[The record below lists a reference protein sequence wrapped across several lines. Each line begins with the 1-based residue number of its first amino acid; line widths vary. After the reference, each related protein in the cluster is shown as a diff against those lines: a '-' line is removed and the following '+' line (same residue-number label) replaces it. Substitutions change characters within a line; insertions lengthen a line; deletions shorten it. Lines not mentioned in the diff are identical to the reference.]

1 MAAKSWTPK
10 ALEDQ
15 LRKDTYLML
24 QFYVAK
30 ELGMTLNEL
39 RTRMTDME
47 MLAWNAY
54 FSIRADEE
62 KKAYEAAKRRR

>member
-1 MAAKSWTPK
+1 
-10 ALEDQ
+10 
-15 LRKDTYLML
+15 ML

-54 FSIRADEE
+54 FSIIRADEE